1 MAQNGYNTNLAA
13 EFHVLSTLHRM
24 GMEAMLTLG
33 NKKTVDIVVMR
44 ESGRVVTVDVKGLAG
59 TTGWPV
65 DNFRGP
71 ATDHFLAFVC
81 YAGRIQDP
89 AFVPEVWIVPSLHL
103 DTLIYRAPG
112 GRRIVQR
119 RTLKKNAD
127 RYLNAWNILGR
138 ESVPE

>member
-1 MAQNGYNTNLAA
+1 MVQKGYNTNLAA

-44 ESGRVVTVDVKGLAG
+44 EGGRVVTVDVKGLAG

-65 DNFRGP
+65 DNFRDP

-81 YAGRIQDP
+81 YAGRIHDP
-89 AFVPEVWIVPSLHL
+89 AFAPAVWIVPSLRL

-119 RTLKKNAD
+119 RTLNKKGD
-127 RYLNAWNILGR
+127 CYLDAWHLLGC
-138 ESVPE
+138 ESMPE